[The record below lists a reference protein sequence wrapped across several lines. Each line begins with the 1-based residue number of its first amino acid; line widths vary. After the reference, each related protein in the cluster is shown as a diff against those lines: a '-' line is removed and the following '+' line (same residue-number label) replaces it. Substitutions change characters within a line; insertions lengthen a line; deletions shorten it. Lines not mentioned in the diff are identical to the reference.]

1 MLKWFADDTQLRTTK
16 EHKRPNVFLFG
27 GIIIDSFEEE
37 KLRKIMKDVKSKYTY
52 PDMPVK
58 WNFKD
63 LNKTYFKFDRLA
75 DYKKLLEDSYNW
87 RCEIFERVQE
97 VDFKI
102 VISALENF
110 QYEKNNLKKIKYDL
124 NCILFSNSLM
134 RLGLYSQRVNCR
146 EFQVIL
152 DWPEN
157 SDPSSFS
164 KEYYYAFNRGVSK
177 DGIAFHSGKLSDLGF
192 QESVL
197 FTKMTHSNSMQFA
210 DLIMGSFRDFFET
223 NLHGH
228 DCSLGTEL
236 IKKVK
241 TKFDGY
247 PNSIVGVGVNIPSRN
262 GNLKKNLTEILKKY
276 VP

>member
-16 EHKRPNVFLFG
+16 EHKKPNVFLFG

-37 KLRKIMKDVKSKYTY
+37 KLRIMMKDVKSKYTY
-52 PDMPVK
+52 PDLPVK

-63 LNKTYFKFDRLA
+63 LKKVYEKFQKIDDYEKMLSDSYIWRNEIFDRS
-75 DYKKLLEDSYNW
+75 KG
-87 RCEIFERVQE
+87 I
-97 VDFKI
+97 DFKI

-110 QYEKNNLKKIKYDL
+110 QYEKDNLKQIKGDL

-134 RLGLYSQRVNCR
+134 RLGLYAQRVECE

-157 SDPSSFS
+157 SDPTPFS
-164 KEYYYAFNRGVSK
+164 KEYYYAFNRGKSK
-177 DGIAFHSGKLSDLGF
+177 DEISFHSGKLSDLGF

-197 FTKMTHSNSMQFA
+197 FTKMTHSNSLQFA
-210 DLIMGSFRDFFET
+210 DLIMGSFKDFIET

-228 DCSLGTEL
+228 ECSLGTEL

-241 TKFDGY
+241 TKFDGF
-247 PNSIVGVGVNIPSRN
+247 PDSIIGVGVNVPSKNR
-262 GNLKKNLTEILKKY
+262 NLKSNLTKIINKY